1 MFTGLELTFVGLTRS
16 NTGLFSTP
24 CFIVSPVRK
33 RERRGK
39 KKPREGKEGKREYKR
54 KGKKE
59 VMWKGGKKER
69 KEKRRKKS
77 YPGFKLVRLVLLVF
91 LSVKQEGVVGR
102 IGFTFLPS

>member
-1 MFTGLELTFVGLTRS
+1 MGLTRS

-54 KGKKE
+54 TGKKE
-59 VMWKGGKKER
+59 VGIKKIRGKI
-69 KEKRRKKS
+69 RRRNFNKN
-77 YPGFKLVRLVLLVF
+77 
-91 LSVKQEGVVGR
+91 
-102 IGFTFLPS
+102 